1 MQKPSVEIPVERH
14 ILDTC
19 NVRLIH
25 CSNECQR
32 MKHLQTLIDKC
43 NLESHKS
50 NHENNHQS
58 KQKSFM

>member
-43 NLESHKS
+43 KLESHTS
-50 NHENNHQS
+50 NKNNHPS
-58 KQKSFM
+58 KKNSFT